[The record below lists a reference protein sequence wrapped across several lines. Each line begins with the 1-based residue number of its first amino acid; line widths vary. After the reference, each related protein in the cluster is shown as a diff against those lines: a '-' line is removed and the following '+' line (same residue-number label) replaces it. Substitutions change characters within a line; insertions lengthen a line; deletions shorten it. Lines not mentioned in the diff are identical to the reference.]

1 MTISDSTRLMKLEV
15 ANMNGN
21 DDLKKLQDAFVREF
35 SYDFEIAANFD
46 TKEVTIDG
54 LWEEDLDVI
63 DVVRETG
70 FTITYALAM

>member
-1 MTISDSTRLMKLEV
+1 MTMSDTTRFMRLEI
-15 ANMNGN
+15 ANMNDG
-21 DDLKKLQDAFVREF
+21 DDLKKLQDAFIREF
-35 SYDFEIAANFD
+35 SYDFEITADFD

-54 LWEEDLDVI
+54 LWDEDLDII